1 MPSLRPRAVSWR
13 VLFQMLTV
21 GASTGLVKIAA
32 AAKVVATAR
41 AFGTSDGLDAYLVA
55 FLLPAFVC
63 DTLAGSLTSSLVPTF
78 IEVRELQGRDAAIRL
93 YRSVLA
99 AGTGLLAAAAILVG
113 VFAPWIFRLLA
124 SSFDRN
130 KIALTC
136 SLFWVMLPT
145 VPLSAMSTAW
155 RAMLNTEG
163 RFALPAML
171 PALTPVASIA
181 LLFAFGRTWGVY
193 TLAVGTL
200 AGGLAEVALLAVA
213 MLRRGDPILPRWYG
227 RDRALDQV
235 MAQYW
240 PVVAVHSPAGRN
252 ATDRPIHCGDAR
264 FRQRGGAQLRNPRQR
279 VLIAM
284 GPSAVATAILPHFSR
299 LTVNPD
305 WDHLRHSLRSYA
317 AIILAVTLPVVA
329 LLMLFSEP
337 MVRLFFERGQ
347 FTGAA
352 TELVT
357 TIQRFSL
364 LQIPAAMVMA
374 LALRLVSSIK
384 ANHLLARVAAFYAVL
399 NLALDFC
406 ARANTRHRRHP
417 AFHRHRAIRRA
428 HLFVASDAHPPAG
441 QLERRPTRGGRFLI
455 QLGYGSRRSNL
466 RPRLPRSTAIRIR
479 APANTR
485 AKLSETSRIR
495 FHEQSSISIAAQFE
509 QCGAP
514 DSYR

>member
-32 AAKVVATAR
+32 ATKVLATAR

-63 DTLAGSLTSSLVPTF
+63 ETLAGSLTSSLVPTF

-99 AGTGLLAAAAILVG
+99 AGTGLLAVAAVVVG

-124 SSFDRN
+124 SSFPAS

-145 VPLSAMSTAW
+145 VPLAAMSTSW
-155 RAMLNTEG
+155 RAILNTEG
-163 RFALPAML
+163 NFALPGIL
-171 PALTPVASIA
+171 PALTPLASIA

-200 AGGLAEVALLAVA
+200 VGGLAEVALLAVA
-213 MLRRGDPILPRWYG
+213 MLRRGHPILPRWYG
-227 RDRALDQV
+227 RNGALDQV
-235 MAQYW
+235 MAQYA
-240 PVVAVHSPAGRN
+240 PVVASILLLGGSPLIDQSIAAMLGSGSVAALSYGTRVS
-252 ATDRPIHCGDAR
+252 A
-264 FRQRGGAQLRNPRQR
+264 

-284 GPSAVATAILPHFSR
+284 GPGAVATAILPHFSR

-305 WDHLRHSLRSYA
+305 WNHLRHSLRSYA
-317 AIILAVTLPVVA
+317 AIILAVTLPAVA
-329 LLMLFSEP
+329 ILMLFSQP

-352 TELVT
+352 TEVVT
-357 TIQRFSL
+357 RIQRFSL

-374 LALRLVSSIK
+374 LALRLVSSMK
-384 ANHLLARVAAFYAVL
+384 ANRLLARVAAFYAIL
-399 NLALDFC
+399 NLALDFLF
-406 ARANTRHRRHP
+406 ART
-417 AFHRHRAIRRA
+417 IGI
-428 HLFVASDAHPPAG
+428 AG
-441 QLERRPTRGGRFLI
+441 IPL
-455 QLGYGSRRSNL
+455 
-466 RPRLPRSTAIRIR
+466 STAIVQFAALLYLLRLMSTR
-479 APANTR
+479 LPASLTGVPTR
-485 AKLSETSRIR
+485 ATAS
-495 FHEQSSISIAAQFE
+495 
-509 QCGAP
+509 
-514 DSYR
+514 

>member
-21 GASTGLVKIAA
+21 GASTGLVKVAA

-78 IEVRELQGRDAAIRL
+78 IEVRELQGPDAAVRL

-99 AGTGLLAAAAILVG
+99 AGTGLLAAAAIVVG

-124 SSFDRN
+124 SSFDTN

-136 SLFWVMLPT
+136 SLFWIMLPM
-145 VPLSAMSTAW
+145 VPLGAMSTAW
-155 RAMLNTEG
+155 RAILNTDG
-163 RFALPAML
+163 NFALPGIL
-171 PALTPVASIA
+171 PALTPLFSIA

-213 MLRRGDPILPRWYG
+213 MLRRGHPIVPRWFG
-227 RDRALDQV
+227 RDHALDQV
-235 MAQYW
+235 MAQYT
-240 PVVAVHSPAGRN
+240 PVVAS
-252 ATDRPIHCGDAR
+252 ILLL
-264 FRQRGGAQLRNPRQR
+264 GGTPLIDQSIAAMLGSGSVAALSYGTRVSA

-284 GPSAVATAILPHFSR
+284 GPGAVATAILPHFSR
-299 LTVNPD
+299 LTVNAD

-317 AIILAVTLPVVA
+317 AIILAVTLPAVA
-329 LLMLFSEP
+329 ILMLVSQP

-357 TIQRFSL
+357 RIQRFSL

-374 LALRLVSSIK
+374 LALRLVSSMK
-384 ANHLLARVAAFYAVL
+384 ANRLLARVAAFYAIL
-399 NLALDFC
+399 NLALDFLF
-406 ARANTRHRRHP
+406 ART
-417 AFHRHRAIRRA
+417 IGI
-428 HLFVASDAHPPAG
+428 AG
-441 QLERRPTRGGRFLI
+441 IPL
-455 QLGYGSRRSNL
+455 
-466 RPRLPRSTAIRIR
+466 STAIVQFAALLYLLRLMSTR
-479 APANTR
+479 LPASLTGLPTR
-485 AKLSETSRIR
+485 ATAS
-495 FHEQSSISIAAQFE
+495 
-509 QCGAP
+509 
-514 DSYR
+514 

>member
-1 MPSLRPRAVSWR
+1 MPPVRPRAVSWR
-13 VLFQMLTV
+13 VLFQMFTV
-21 GASTGLVKIAA
+21 GASTGLVKVAA

-78 IEVRELQGRDAAIRL
+78 IELRELEGRDAAIRL

-99 AGTGLLAAAAILVG
+99 AGTGLLAAAAVLVG
-113 VFAPWIFRLLA
+113 VFAPWIFRVLA
-124 SSFDRN
+124 SSFHPD

-155 RAMLNTEG
+155 RAILNTEG

-171 PALTPVASIA
+171 PALTPLASIA
-181 LLFAFGRTWGVY
+181 LLFAFGRSWGVY
-193 TLAVGTL
+193 ALAIGTL
-200 AGGLAEVALLAVA
+200 AGGLAEVAFLAAA
-213 MLRRGDPILPRWYG
+213 MVRRGHPIVPRWYG

-235 MAQYW
+235 MAQYA
-240 PVVAVHSPAGRN
+240 PVVASVLLL
-252 ATDRPIHCGDAR
+252 
-264 FRQRGGAQLRNPRQR
+264 GGTPLIDQSIAAMLGSGSVAALSYGTRVTA

-337 MVRLFFERGQ
+337 MVRVFFERGQ

-352 TELVT
+352 TEVVT
-357 TIQRFSL
+357 RIQRFSL

-374 LALRLVSSIK
+374 LALRLVSSMK
-384 ANHLLARVAAFYAVL
+384 ASRLLARVAALYAIL
-399 NLALDFC
+399 SLALDFVL
-406 ARANTRHRRHP
+406 ART
-417 AFHRHRAIRRA
+417 IGI
-428 HLFVASDAHPPAG
+428 AG
-441 QLERRPTRGGRFLI
+441 IPL
-455 QLGYGSRRSNL
+455 
-466 RPRLPRSTAIRIR
+466 STAIVQFVALLYLLHLMRTR
-479 APANTR
+479 LPASFSSVPTR
-485 AKLSETSRIR
+485 ATAS
-495 FHEQSSISIAAQFE
+495 
-509 QCGAP
+509 
-514 DSYR
+514 

>member
-21 GASTGLVKIAA
+21 GASTGLVKMAG
-32 AAKVVATAR
+32 AAKVVTTAR

-99 AGTGLLAAAAILVG
+99 AGTGLLAAAALLVG

-155 RAMLNTEG
+155 RAILNTEG

-193 TLAVGTL
+193 TLALGTL

-213 MLRRGDPILPRWYG
+213 MLRRGHPILPRWYG

-235 MAQYW
+235 MAQYL
-240 PVVAVHSPAGRN
+240 PVVASILLLGGSPLIDQSIAAMLSSGSVAALSYGTRVS
-252 ATDRPIHCGDAR
+252 A
-264 FRQRGGAQLRNPRQR
+264 

-284 GPSAVATAILPHFSR
+284 GPGAVATAILPHFSR

-317 AIILAVTLPVVA
+317 GIILAVTLPVVA
-329 LLMLFSEP
+329 LLILFSEP
-337 MVRLFFERGQ
+337 MVRLFFERGR

-357 TIQRFSL
+357 RIQRFSL

-374 LALRLVSSIK
+374 LALRLVSSMK
-384 ANHLLARVAAFYAVL
+384 ANRLLARVAAFYAVL
-399 NLALDFC
+399 NLALDFVL
-406 ARANTRHRRHP
+406 ART
-417 AFHRHRAIRRA
+417 
-428 HLFVASDAHPPAG
+428 LGVAGIP
-441 QLERRPTRGGRFLI
+441 L
-455 QLGYGSRRSNL
+455 
-466 RPRLPRSTAIRIR
+466 STAIVQFAALLYLLRLMSTR
-479 APANTR
+479 LPASLSGVPTR
-485 AKLSETSRIR
+485 ATAS
-495 FHEQSSISIAAQFE
+495 
-509 QCGAP
+509 
-514 DSYR
+514 

>member
-1 MPSLRPRAVSWR
+1 MFSLRPRAVSWR
-13 VLFQMLTV
+13 VLLQMLTV

-78 IEVRELQGRDAAIRL
+78 IEVRELQGGDAAMRL

-113 VFAPWIFRLLA
+113 VFSPWIFRLLA
-124 SSFDRN
+124 SSFSHE

-155 RAMLNTEG
+155 RAILNTEG
-163 RFALPAML
+163 NFALPGIL
-171 PALTPVASIA
+171 PALTPLTSIT

-193 TLAVGTL
+193 ALAVGTL
-200 AGGLAEVALLAVA
+200 AGGLAEVALLAIA
-213 MLRRGDPILPRWYG
+213 MMRRGHPILPRWYG

-235 MAQYW
+235 IAQYA
-240 PVVAVHSPAGRN
+240 PVVASIFLLGGSPLIDQSIAAMLGSGSVAALSYGTRVS
-252 ATDRPIHCGDAR
+252 A
-264 FRQRGGAQLRNPRQR
+264 

-305 WDHLRHSLRSYA
+305 WNHLRHSLRSYA
-317 AIILAVTLPVVA
+317 AIILAVTVPAVV

-347 FTGAA
+347 FNGAA

-357 TIQRFSL
+357 RIQRFSL

-374 LALRLVSSIK
+374 LALRLVSSMK
-384 ANHLLARVAAFYAVL
+384 ANRLLARVAAFYAIFNVL
-399 NLALDFC
+399 LDFVL
-406 ARANTRHRRHP
+406 ART
-417 AFHRHRAIRRA
+417 IGI
-428 HLFVASDAHPPAG
+428 AG
-441 QLERRPTRGGRFLI
+441 ITL
-455 QLGYGSRRSNL
+455 
-466 RPRLPRSTAIRIR
+466 STAIVQFAALLYLFHLMRTRLPASLTTVPSR
-479 APANTR
+479 A
-485 AKLSETSRIR
+485 
-495 FHEQSSISIAAQFE
+495 AA
-509 QCGAP
+509 
-514 DSYR
+514 S